1 MEIIIKGEPEEIA
14 GLVLAVQSRQENS
27 LENYE
32 ALKKRLSRDFSE
44 EMTKADHYPFS
55 HL

>member
-14 GLVLAVQSRQENS
+14 DLVLAVQSRQEDS

-32 ALKKRLSRDFSE
+32 ALEGCLFSDSGVE
-44 EMTKADHYPFS
+44 IVQNTETA
-55 HL
+55 